1 MRWYCKCANSSQQD
15 DPVADERLIDVRGLE
30 PPEPMLKVL
39 DELDSLPA
47 GQVLHMIHHREPFPL
62 YTALEELGFRY
73 RTDMD
78 VPGRI
83 DILIWR

>member
-1 MRWYCKCANSSQQD
+1 M
-15 DPVADERLIDVRGLE
+15 ADERLIDVRGLE

-39 DELDSLPA
+39 HELDSLPA

-62 YTALEELGFRY
+62 YTALEESGFHY
-73 RTDMD
+73 RTETGA
-78 VPGRI
+78 PGRV